1 MLDSP
6 MPSDPL
12 SVAGAEVRDHSSALR
27 KELTLFDLVLAQL
40 LVVLV
45 ADYMGTAVK
54 AGASHVI
61 FWIAGILFFFLPL
74 AAVVI
79 HLNRLIPLEGGLY
92 EWARIAFNDK
102 IGFLVAWNLWLYAIL
117 YVGIAGFLTVSF
129 AAYAVP
135 GAAWMATSKPV
146 LIAASSGVIA
156 LTMFIAG
163 LGLGAGKWV
172 SNIASIAFLTVIAA
186 LIGSPFLNLWRGT
199 LKEYHPLA
207 LVAPTLT
214 LFSLSV
220 FSKMTFGALTG
231 FEYVAALAGECR
243 NPKRDLPRSVLLTAP
258 LIAIIYIL
266 ATSAILAFVNPNA
279 EDVVAPVVQALSRAT
294 QTFGIAGII
303 IPITVVLLLVYYLAT
318 FCIFF
323 GVSTRLPMVAGWDN
337 LVPAWFSRLHPR
349 YKTPINSILFLG
361 IATLTVGLGSSIGAD
376 HQEAFELL
384 ITWSFTFYGLA
395 YLALFAIPI
404 FSPKNRN
411 LRPGPWLR
419 VTALFGLLST
429 LLFVALSIFPVVT
442 LENPWRYSLKI
453 ASVVIGANLL
463 GVFAYLAGQRRV
475 TR

>member
-1 MLDSP
+1 MASNKP
-6 MPSDPL
+6 M
-12 SVAGAEVRDHSSALR
+12 
-27 KELTLFDLVLAQL
+27 
-40 LVVLV
+40 
-45 ADYMGTAVK
+45 
-54 AGASHVI
+54 
-61 FWIAGILFFFLPL
+61 
-74 AAVVI
+74 
-79 HLNRLIPLEGGLY
+79 
-92 EWARIAFNDK
+92 
-102 IGFLVAWNLWLYAIL
+102 
-117 YVGIAGFLTVSF
+117 
-129 AAYAVP
+129 
-135 GAAWMATSKPV
+135 
-146 LIAASSGVIA
+146 LIAASCAVIA
-156 LTMFIAG
+156 TTMFIAG
-163 LGLGAGKWV
+163 LGLSAGKWV
-172 SNIASIAFLTVIAA
+172 SNIASIAFLVAIAM
-186 LIGSPFLNLWRGT
+186 LIASPFLNLWRGT

-207 LVAPTLT
+207 LVAPPLT

-258 LIAIIYIL
+258 LIALIYIL

-294 QTFGIAGII
+294 ETFGVAGII
-303 IPITVVLLLVYYLAT
+303 VPITVVLLLIYYLAT

-337 LVPAWFSRLHPR
+337 LVPGWFSRLHPR

-361 IATLTVGLGSSIGAD
+361 IATLAIGLGSSIGVG

-404 FSPKNRN
+404 FSPKSRG
-411 LRPGPWLR
+411 LRPPLWLR
-419 VTALFGLLST
+419 VIAIFGLLST
-429 LLFVALSIFPVVT
+429 LLFVVLSIFPVVT

-463 GVFAYLAGQRRV
+463 GVVAFLAGQRRTV
-475 TR
+475 P